1 MSRTTMIQK
10 VKVLSPKT
18 SDDAISVYLD
28 MSVQA
33 ILNKLYPF
41 SGSEGYYETD
51 GLPKKYESLAVR
63 ICIYL
68 IRKEGAEGQTAHIEN
83 GVHRTYESADIP
95 QSMLNEVIPMVKVP
109 GGNESD
115 DRSESE

>member
-1 MSRTTMIQK
+1 MSKASMIK
-10 VKVLSPKT
+10 KIKVLSPKT

-41 SGSEGYYETD
+41 SGSEEYYEED
-51 GLPKKYESLAVR
+51 GLPRKYEPLAIR
-63 ICIYL
+63 ICVYL

-83 GVHRTYESADIP
+83 GVHRSYESADIP

-109 GGNESD
+109 GGSVSD
-115 DRSESE
+115 DRS

>member
-1 MSRTTMIQK
+1 MSKKTMIQK
-10 VKVLSPKT
+10 VKTLSPKT
-18 SDDAISVYLD
+18 SEEAISVYLE

-41 SGSEGYYETD
+41 SGSEEYYEED
-51 GLPKKYESLAVR
+51 GLPRKYEPLAIR
-63 ICIYL
+63 ICVYL

-83 GVHRTYESADIP
+83 GVHRSYESADIP

-109 GGNESD
+109 GGSVSN
-115 DRSESE
+115 DRS